1 MGNETMEALITLC
14 SAGQHSARSYSDRFA
29 IVSDENGELIAI
41 FSCPDAMMLADALV
55 ALPELL
61 EAVERA
67 LTPGAC

>member
-1 MGNETMEALITLC
+1 MKTMEALRTLC
-14 SAGQHSARSYSDRFA
+14 SAGQHVANSYSDRFA

-41 FSCPDAMMLADALV
+41 FSCPDAMLLADALV

-67 LTPGAC
+67 LALDTC